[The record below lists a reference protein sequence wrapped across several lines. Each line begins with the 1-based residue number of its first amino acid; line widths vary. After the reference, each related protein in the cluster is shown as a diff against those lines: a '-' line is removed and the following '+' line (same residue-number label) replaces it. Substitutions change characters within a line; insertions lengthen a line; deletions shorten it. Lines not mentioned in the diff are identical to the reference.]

1 MRGVVKL
8 GAKGEV
14 MELVVSR
21 NSATAWG
28 AEMDC
33 DDGGRRRPGTSEE
46 LLRRVVWF
54 NEDDGVQAE
63 STVWYYWGGG
73 LRCCGEQPRQT
84 TQVAQGK
91 VRGTGDPDHGTE
103 SPAMKSVKIG
113 WCDTR
118 YCSESAPTKAGELL
132 YVFRE
137 FEL

>member
-63 STVWYYWGGG
+63 SD
-73 LRCCGEQPRQT
+73 E
-84 TQVAQGK
+84 
-91 VRGTGDPDHGTE
+91 
-103 SPAMKSVKIG
+103 
-113 WCDTR
+113 
-118 YCSESAPTKAGELL
+118 
-132 YVFRE
+132 
-137 FEL
+137 